1 MLQNLER
8 DFIKNLEPLYAQS
21 ELKVLFKIFISHI
34 SRQKY
39 THFKDV
45 LLDDFQIQKLQN
57 YVQQLKQKIP
67 YQYIL
72 GEAEFYGLTFK
83 VNPSVLIPR
92 PETEEL
98 VHLIIKEQ
106 KNEEIRIIDIGTGSG
121 CIPISLKKHLTK
133 AHISAFD
140 VSEAALTTAKNNAIL
155 NQVEVD
161 FFIADALNIN
171 PDLFQQYDVIVSNPP
186 YIAEKESA
194 EMDETVKNHEPHLAL
209 FVSDA
214 DPLIFYDKISYF
226 ALNQLKKDGTLYFEL
241 NQQLAKETE
250 NLIANKGFKTTLI
263 KDINDNFRILRAQ
276 LLG

>member
-1 MLQNLER
+1 MQNLEKE
-8 DFIKNLEPLYAQS
+8 FTQNLSSIYDES
-21 ELKVLFKIFISHI
+21 ELKILFKILVSHI
-34 SRQKY
+34 SGQKY

-45 LLDDFQIQKLQN
+45 LLDDFQIQRFQD

-67 YQYIL
+67 YQYVL

-98 VHLIIKEQ
+98 VHMIIKEQ
-106 KNEEIRIIDIGTGSG
+106 KNSAVQILDIGTGSG

-140 VSEAALTTAKNNAIL
+140 VSEAALTTAKNNAVL
-155 NQVEVD
+155 NQVKVD

-194 EMDETVKNHEPHLAL
+194 TMDETVKNHEPHLAL

-214 DPLIFYDKISYF
+214 DPLIFFDKISDF
-226 ALNQLKKDGTLYFEL
+226 ALNHLKEEGVLYFEL
-241 NQQLAKETE
+241 NQQLAQETAHLVKE
-250 NLIANKGFKTTLI
+250 KGFKTDLI
-263 KDINDNFRILRAQ
+263 KDINNNFRILRAQ